1 MFKELKGCT
10 ITMKQHIENL
20 NEMENIKKKKENS
33 WVESPITE
41 MKNSL
46 NGLNRFE
53 MAEGRIQEH

>member
-1 MFKELKGCT
+1 
-10 ITMKQHIENL
+10 MKQHIENL

-33 WVESPITE
+33 SVESPITE

>member
-1 MFKELKGCT
+1 M
-10 ITMKQHIENL
+10 HDN
-20 NEMENIKKKKENS
+20 NETAYWESQWDGKYKKKKENS
-33 WVESPITE
+33 SVESPITE

>member
-10 ITMKQHIENL
+10 ITMNQHIENL
-20 NEMENIKKKKENS
+20 NEMEKKKKTNENS
-33 WVESPITE
+33 WAESPITE